1 MTATVKSR
9 YITAVKWLTALLCA
23 MLFAVAVCC
32 FASTRAEAASIS
44 SCTVSSIGSYTYT
57 GSAIKPSPTVK
68 YGSKTLKAGTDYT
81 LSYKNNINAGTAY
94 VTITGKGGYSGS
106 VRKSFTIKPAVIY
119 NACTFYK
126 IATQY
131 YTGSGLKPVPKI
143 VNGKTALVN
152 GKDFSLSYANNINKG
167 TATVYITG
175 KGNYSGRCSLKFTIA
190 ARPVSTLSI
199 SIASVQYTGKALTPA
214 LTVKYGST
222 SYTKNKDYTVTYKN
236 NVNIGT
242 ATAII
247 TGKGRLSGT
256 RSVTFKITPIP
267 LSKATISCTS
277 SLTYN
282 GSAQTPAVT
291 VKYGTTVLKKG
302 TDYTVSYNNNKN
314 AGTAV
319 VIVTGKGHYSGT
331 LSKSITIK
339 KAAITDSA
347 VSDIPAQTFTG
358 SALSPS
364 PVVKIGT
371 NNLYVYTD
379 YILSYKNNTAV
390 GTATVTV
397 TGRGNYTGS
406 ITRTFDIIA
415 RDINTV
421 AISAAAGTYTGIE
434 ITPDISVSYGKYTF
448 TEGTDYTVVCSNNLN
463 AGTATAT
470 VTGKGTLSGSK
481 TVSFTIEPADISYGA
496 SIGISISV
504 RNTVYTG
511 FELTPETI
519 VKFGDVILTENTD
532 YTLVFS
538 DNINAGKGTVT
549 ISGKGNFTGTN
560 RRTFTINK
568 ADFSKVTVK
577 ASGTYTPNG
586 VDLTVNAKLG
596 DYTLGKDEYELTTPE
611 HSGTYSLTVN
621 GAKNFSGS
629 KTVSCKVA
637 KSDLSSAKVT
647 VTKNTGSS
655 DVTVS
660 VVLDGA
666 ELIRDTDYTAVIT
679 ESTAGITCVITG
691 KGDYTGKATNTT
703 VIDYISEFMNADV
716 TVGNVTYIA
725 SAQLP
730 PVTITINGTKL
741 VSGTDYV
748 LSATNNINAGT
759 ATAVLTG
766 KGKYAGASRSVSFEI
781 LPADISS
788 ASISCADQVY
798 TGVGIAPVPT
808 ITYKGKTL
816 SVGTDFYMVGY
827 SNIVNIGTASF
838 TVKGK
843 GNFTGTATG
852 TFKIISANSMEA
864 LVKQRLDE
872 MMEGLWD
879 RKINDYMHSY
889 KLNNYYNTKL
899 TSPCTC
905 HSYCETGYE
914 SGCTCLIG
922 RSNVLNN
929 AGIQCCGFTLE
940 VFEYL
945 FGKTNGTGE
954 NTLTIKNRSDG
965 NWTVE
970 ALKKWMTDTFRPG
983 DYLAYDNIMYGY
995 PHYVTIYSVDTDGIW
1010 VYEAN
1015 YGGRCKI
1022 NFRKFTFKEIY
1033 EQTDGLWH
1041 RTPNNYELSQY

>member
-32 FASTRAEAASIS
+32 FASIRAEAASIS

-119 NACTFYK
+119 KVCTFYK

-131 YTGSGLKPVPKI
+131 YTGSALKPVPKI
-143 VNGKTALVN
+143 LKGKTALVN

-175 KGNYSGRCSLKFTIA
+175 KGNYSGRCSLKFTIT

-199 SIASVQYTGKALTPA
+199 SIASQYYTGKALTPA

-256 RSVTFKITPIP
+256 RSVTFRINPKP
-267 LSKATISCTS
+267 LSKATVTCAS
-277 SLTYN
+277 SLTYT
-282 GSAQTPAVT
+282 GSALTPAVT

-302 TDYTVSYNNNKN
+302 TDYTVSYYNNKN
-314 AGTAV
+314 AGNATVV
-319 VIVTGKGHYSGT
+319 VIGKGYYSGTVVRSFTIKKATITDSSVSTISAQQFTGSAIKPSPAVKIGTKTLVPETDYTLSYKDNTDIGTASVTVTGKG
-331 LSKSITIK
+331 
-339 KAAITDSA
+339 
-347 VSDIPAQTFTG
+347 
-358 SALSPS
+358 
-364 PVVKIGT
+364 
-371 NNLYVYTD
+371 
-379 YILSYKNNTAV
+379 
-390 GTATVTV
+390 
-397 TGRGNYTGS
+397 NYTG
-406 ITRTFDIIA
+406 TVKRTFGITA
-415 RDINTV
+415 RN
-421 AISAAAGTYTGIE
+421 ISSVKVSVPTDETYTGNE
-434 ITPDISVSYGKYTF
+434 ITPDISISYGDYSFIKD
-448 TEGTDYTVVCSNNLN
+448 TDYTVAFSNNLN

-481 TVSFTIEPADISYGA
+481 TVSFTIEPADIS
-496 SIGISISV
+496 SGISIGV
-504 RNTVYTG
+504 RNTIYTG

-532 YTLVFS
+532 YTLMFS

-549 ISGKGNFTGTN
+549 ISGKGNFKGTN
-560 RRTFTINK
+560 KRTFTINK

-577 ASGTYTPNG
+577 ASGTYTPSG

-596 DYTLGKDEYELTTPE
+596 DYTLGKDEYELTAPE

-679 ESTAGITCVITG
+679 ESTTGITCVITG
-691 KGDYTGKATNTT
+691 KGDYTGKVTNTT

-759 ATAVLTG
+759 ATAILTG
-766 KGKYAGASRSVSFEI
+766 KGKYDGASRSVSFEI

-816 SVGTDFYMVGY
+816 TVGTDFYMTGY

-852 TFKIISANSMEA
+852 TFRIISADSMET

-905 HSYCETGYE
+905 PDHYNCPVDGKGY
-914 SGCTCLIG
+914 GCTCLIG
-922 RSNVLNN
+922 RSKVLNN

-965 NWTVE
+965 NWTE
-970 ALKKWMTDTFRPG
+970 KALKKWMTDTFRPG

>member
-9 YITAVKWLTALLCA
+9 YITAVKWLTAIICA
-23 MLFAVAVCC
+23 VLFAAAVCC

-44 SCTVSSIGSYTYT
+44 SCTVSSIGSYTYR
-57 GSAIKPSPTVK
+57 GNAIKPSPTVK

-94 VTITGKGGYSGS
+94 VTITGKGSYSGS
-106 VRKSFTIKPAVIY
+106 VKKSFTIKPAVIY
-119 NACTFYK
+119 KACTFYK

-131 YTGSGLKPVPKI
+131 YTGSELKPVPKI
-143 VNGKTALVN
+143 KNGTTALVS
-152 GKDFSLSYANNINKG
+152 GKDFTLSYVDNINKG
-167 TATVYITG
+167 TAKVYITG
-175 KGNYSGRCSLKFTIA
+175 KGNYSGRCSLKFTIT
-190 ARPVSTLSI
+190 ARPVSMLSI
-199 SIASVQYTGKALTPA
+199 SVASVQYTGKALTPA
-214 LTVKYGST
+214 LTVKYGSI

-242 ATAII
+242 ATAVI
-247 TGKGRLSGT
+247 TGKNRLSGT
-256 RSVTFKITPIP
+256 RTVTFKINPIP
-267 LSKATISCTS
+267 LTKATLSCAS

-282 GSAQTPAVT
+282 GSAQTPVVT

-302 TDYTVSYNNNKN
+302 TDYTVSYKNNKN

-319 VIVTGKGHYSGT
+319 VTVTGKGHYSGT
-331 LSKSITIK
+331 LSKNITIK

-347 VSDIPAQTFTG
+347 VSDISAQAFTG

-364 PVVKIGT
+364 PVVKIGKNT
-371 NNLYVYTD
+371 LSVGTD
-379 YILSYKNNTAV
+379 FTLSYKNNTAI

-421 AISAAAGTYTGIE
+421 TISAADGTYNGSE
-434 ITPDISVSYGKYTF
+434 ITPDISVCYGKYTF
-448 TEGTDYTVVCSNNLN
+448 TEGTDYTVVYANNLN

-470 VTGKGTLSGSK
+470 VTGKGNLSGSK

-511 FELTPETI
+511 FELIPETT
-519 VKFGDVILTENTD
+519 VKFGDVILTENKD
-532 YTLVFS
+532 YTLMFS

-549 ISGKGNFTGTN
+549 LSGKGNFKGTN
-560 RRTFTINK
+560 KRTFTINK
-568 ADFSKVTVK
+568 ADISAATVT
-577 ASGTYTPNG
+577 ASGKYTTGG
-586 VDLTVNAKLG
+586 VKLTVNAKLG
-596 DYTLGKDEYELTTPE
+596 DYTLGKDDYTLTAPE
-611 HSGTYSLTVN
+611 HSGTYSLTLN

-637 KSDLSSAKVT
+637 KADLSSAKVT

-655 DVTVS
+655 DFTVS
-660 VVLDGA
+660 VVLDGT
-666 ELIRDTDYTAVIT
+666 ELIRDTDYTATIT
-679 ESTAGITCVITG
+679 ENTTGITCVITG
-691 KGDYTGKATNTT
+691 KGDYTGKVTNTT
-703 VIDYISEFMNADV
+703 VIDYISEFMNANV
-716 TVGNVTYIA
+716 TVGSVTYNT

-730 PVTITINGTKL
+730 PVTVKINGTTL

-759 ATAVLTG
+759 AAAVLTG

-781 LPADISS
+781 LPAQISS

-798 TGVGIAPVPT
+798 TGIGIAPIPT

-816 SVGTDFYMVGY
+816 TVGTDFYMSGY

-843 GNFTGTATG
+843 GNFTGTASG
-852 TFKIISANSMEA
+852 TFKIISTDSMES

-872 MMEGLWD
+872 MMDGLWD

-889 KLNNYYNTKL
+889 KLGNYYNTNL

-905 HSYCETGYE
+905 HSYCATGYE

-929 AGIQCCGFTLE
+929 SGIQCCGFTLE

-965 NWTVE
+965 NWTEE

>member
-9 YITAVKWLTALLCA
+9 YITAVKWLTAILCA
-23 MLFAVAVCC
+23 VLFAVAVCC

-44 SCTVSSIGSYTYT
+44 SCRVSSISSYTYT
-57 GSAIKPSPTVK
+57 GSAIKPAPTVK

-94 VTITGKGGYSGS
+94 VTITGKGSYSGS

-119 NACTFYK
+119 KACTFYK

-131 YTGSGLKPVPKI
+131 YTGSVLKPVPKI

-175 KGNYSGRCSLKFTIA
+175 KGNYSGRCSLKFTIT
-190 ARPVSTLSI
+190 ARSVSTLSI
-199 SIASVQYTGKALTPA
+199 SIASQYYTGKALTPA
-214 LTVKYGST
+214 PTVKYGSI
-222 SYTKNKDYTVTYKN
+222 SYTKDKDYTVTYKN
-236 NVNIGT
+236 NVSIGT
-242 ATAII
+242 ATAVI
-247 TGKGRLSGT
+247 TGKNRLSGKRT
-256 RSVTFKITPIP
+256 VTFKINPMP
-267 LSKATISCTS
+267 LSKATLSCAS
-277 SLTYN
+277 SLTYT
-282 GSAQTPAVT
+282 GSALTPAVT
-291 VKYGTTVLKKG
+291 VKYGTATLKKG
-302 TDYTVSYNNNKN
+302 TDYTVSYYNNKN
-314 AGTAV
+314 AGNATVV
-319 VIVTGKGHYSGT
+319 VIGKGNYSGT
-331 LSKSITIK
+331 VVRSFTIK
-339 KAAITDSA
+339 KATITDSS
-347 VSDIPAQTFTG
+347 VSAISAQQFTG
-358 SALSPS
+358 SAIKPLPAVKVGTRTLAVNTDYTLSYTDNT
-364 PVVKIGT
+364 VIGT
-371 NNLYVYTD
+371 A
-379 YILSYKNNTAV
+379 S
-390 GTATVTV
+390 VTV
-397 TGRGNYTGS
+397 TGKGNYTGS
-406 ITRTFDIIA
+406 IKRNFNITA
-415 RDINTV
+415 RDIS
-421 AISAAAGTYTGIE
+421 SAAFSLPTAETYTGSE
-434 ITPDISVSYGKYTF
+434 ITPEISVSYGSYEF
-448 TEGTDYTVVCSNNLN
+448 LSGTDYTVAFSNNLN
-463 AGTATAT
+463 AGTATVI

-481 TVSFTIEPADISYGA
+481 TVSFTIEPADISSGM
-496 SIGISISV
+496 SIGV

-511 FELTPETI
+511 FAQSPETI
-519 VKFGDVILTENTD
+519 VKFGGVKLTENTD
-532 YTLVFS
+532 YTLLFS

-549 ISGKGNFTGTN
+549 ISGKGNFKGTTT
-560 RRTFTINK
+560 RTFTVNK
-568 ADFSKVTVK
+568 ADFSAVTLT
-577 ASGTYTPNG
+577 ASGIFAPGG
-586 VDLTVNAKLG
+586 VNLTVNAKLG
-596 DYTLGKDEYELTTPE
+596 DYTLCKDDYTLTVPE

-629 KTVSCKVA
+629 KTVSCTVA
-637 KSDLSSAKVT
+637 KADLSSAKVT

-655 DVTVS
+655 DFTVS
-660 VVLDGA
+660 VILDGT
-666 ELIRDTDYTAVIT
+666 ELIRDTDYTAEISETSSDIT
-679 ESTAGITCVITG
+679 AVITG
-691 KGDYTGKATNTT
+691 KGDYTGTVTATS
-703 VIDYISEFMNADV
+703 VIDYTADFMNAEI
-716 TVGNVTYIA
+716 TVSNVTYNT

-730 PVTITINGTKL
+730 PVTVKINGTTL

-781 LPADISS
+781 LPAQISS

-798 TGVGIAPVPT
+798 TGMGIAPIPT

-816 SVGTDFYMVGY
+816 TVGTDFYMSGY

-852 TFKIISANSMEA
+852 TFRIISADSMES

-889 KLNNYYNTKL
+889 KLSNYYNTNL

-929 AGIQCCGFTLE
+929 SGIQCCGFTLE

-965 NWTVE
+965 NWTEE